1 MFETH
6 IHLGSYVFETHIHL
20 GSYVFETHIHFYF
33 IKKLHDWSL
42 LWSSFGICQGPVREL
57 PKICKESVR
66 HLAEIIDMT
75 GIYQRSA
82 GGSDRSSRD
91 MVGIWWGSGR
101 DLVGMW

>member
-1 MFETH
+1 MPPHEIFNQNFSKMKVLQKSNDYCVTTRTSMPPHE
-6 IHLGSYVFETHIHL
+6 I
-20 GSYVFETHIHFYF
+20 YF
-33 IKKLHDWSL
+33 WQN
-42 LWSSFGICQGPVREL
+42 F
-57 PKICKESVR
+57 SVR
-66 HLAEIIDMT
+66 HLTGIMDMT